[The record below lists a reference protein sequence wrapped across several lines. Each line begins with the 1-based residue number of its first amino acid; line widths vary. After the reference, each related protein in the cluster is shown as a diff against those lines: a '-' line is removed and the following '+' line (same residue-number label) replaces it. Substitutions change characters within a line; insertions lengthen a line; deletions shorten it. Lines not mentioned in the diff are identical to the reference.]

1 MKDKLSIVKVDLENK
16 SYDIVIGEKLLEKT
30 GKYLREIL
38 PAKSKI
44 FVISDKNT
52 SKLFSTKLTKSLTS
66 EGFEFNEIILPA
78 GEKTKSFK
86 NLEGIL
92 DKIFQYQPERNSTL
106 LALGGGVIGDIT
118 GFAASILLRGV
129 NFVQIP
135 TTLLAMV
142 DSSVG
147 GKTGINVKYG
157 KNLVGSFYQPKLVLS
172 DIALLKT
179 LPKRELL
186 AGYAEIVKYGLICDR
201 KFFEVLEKEK
211 DFSNIS
217 YMVERSCQVKA
228 EIVSQDE
235 KEGGIRALLN
245 LGHTFGHAL
254 ETLTKYDG
262 TLLHGEAVAIG
273 MVQAYR
279 FSEMLGICKKGCADR
294 LEKLLKS
301 RKMKTRATQIGIKLD
316 PEKIIRLM
324 YQDKKVQSGKLT
336 FILAEDIGKCVVKKD
351 VDEASLRKFLI
362 QDLK

>member
-1 MKDKLSIVKVDLENK
+1 MNNISKVKVDLESK
-16 SYDIVIGEKLLEKT
+16 SYDIVIGNKLLEQT
-30 GKYLREIL
+30 GKYLQEIL
-38 PAKSKI
+38 PAKAKI
-44 FVISDKNT
+44 FLISDQNT
-52 SKLFSTKLTKSLTS
+52 SKLFSAKLGKSIKT
-66 EGFEFNEIILPA
+66 EGFEFNEITLPA

-92 DKIFQYQPERNSTL
+92 DKIFQYQPERNSCL

-135 TTLLAMV
+135 TSLLAMV

-172 DIALLKT
+172 DIDLLKT

-201 KFFEVLEKEK
+201 KFFDFLEKEK

-228 EIVSQDE
+228 DIVSQDE

-279 FSEMLGICKKGCADR
+279 FSEMWGICKKGCTDR
-294 LEKLLKS
+294 LEALLKS
-301 RKMKTRATQIGIKLD
+301 KKMKTRANQIGLKLD
-316 PEKIIRLM
+316 ADKIIKLM

-336 FILAEDIGKCVVKKD
+336 FILAEDIGRCIVKKD
-351 VDEASLRKFLI
+351 VDENLVRKFLI
-362 QDLK
+362 QDIK